1 MTAQLRYVFPILCIV
16 GLSERVYMRY
26 MSLTNPS
33 TLNRISGWLQKATLF
48 VLFVCFVPITPTFA
62 AGVLSDEE
70 LAAGAVGKV
79 GLVLGRAYIQSP
91 GDSRKPAKMGSLIQA
106 QDRILTESNGHVH
119 VRFLDEALVSVR
131 PDSRLEIVSYEYNAQ
146 RPEAS
151 TVKFNLEEGVT
162 RSISGNAA
170 QSAKER
176 FRLNTPIAAIGVR
189 GTDFVVSATDNSV
202 RALVNEGAIV
212 LAPYSAQCSIDA
224 LGPCIDNA
232 VELTHTAFQLV
243 EFDDSSTAP
252 RLLPA
257 PHERDSSGL
266 SQEVQLA
273 MANTESST
281 TDKTVSNEVF
291 LESTSNNEVTL
302 VASNTAGLRGTGGL
316 ELSPDFTPPTPV
328 EIQTLTNSQ
337 LVWGRWS
344 EGQGDLERITLPFS
358 EAREG
363 REVGVGVLG
372 SDYILFRP
380 MLGSRNV
387 DDNLGV
393 VSFGLSSA
401 QAFYHSNSGVVA
413 MRVDGGNLSINFP
426 QQLFS
431 TSLDLDHDLTG
442 LVNFSAG
449 GSLTDDGFFN
459 SRTSTERLAGA
470 VTLDGSEAGYF
481 FEQQLQNGDIQG
493 LTLWNNQ

>member
-1 MTAQLRYVFPILCIV
+1 M
-16 GLSERVYMRY
+16 
-26 MSLTNPS
+26 NPDVS
-33 TLNRISGWLQKATLF
+33 NRLPGWSPRAVLF
-48 VLFVCFVPITPTFA
+48 VLFVCFMPVTPTFA

-91 GDSRKPAKMGSLIQA
+91 GDSRKPAKVGSLIQA

-119 VRFLDEALVSVR
+119 VQFLDKALVSVR
-131 PDSRLEIVSYEYNAQ
+131 PDSRLEIVSYQYNPN
-146 RPEAS
+146 RPESSA
-151 TVKFNLEEGVT
+151 VKFNLEEGVT

-212 LAPYSAQCSIDA
+212 LAPYSAQCTIDA

-232 VELTHTAFQLV
+232 VELTHTAFQLI
-243 EFDDSSTAP
+243 EYDGSSTQP

-257 PHERDSSGL
+257 PHERDSSVIQ
-266 SQEVQLA
+266 QEVELA
-273 MANTESST
+273 VANTENDAK
-281 TDKTVSNEVF
+281 DKTVSNEVF
-291 LESTSNNEVTL
+291 LESTSNTEVAL
-302 VASNTAGLRGTGGL
+302 AASNTSGLGTDGL
-316 ELSPDFTPPTPV
+316 SREPETVIDFTPPEPV
-328 EIQTLTNSQ
+328 SAQVLTSSQ

-344 EGQGDLERITLPFS
+344 NGLEGLEKITLPY
-358 EAREG
+358 RDVIDG
-363 REVGVGVLG
+363 REVGVGNYEYVL
-372 SDYILFRP
+372 LRP
-380 MLGSRNV
+380 ALGSRNV
-387 DDNLGV
+387 DTGLGV
-393 VSFGLSSA
+393 VGFGLSSA
-401 QAFYHSNSGVVA
+401 QAFYHSSSGVVA
-413 MRVDGGNLSINFP
+413 MQVGAGSLDIDFNLETFA
-426 QQLFS
+426 
-431 TSLDLDHDLTG
+431 TSLDLNHDLTG

-449 GSLTDDGFFN
+449 GRLTADGFFN
-459 SRTSTERLAGA
+459 SRTATQRIAGA

-493 LTLWNNQ
+493 LTLWDSQ